1 MKEAHFLIEWSSY
14 LAFNAKVPS
23 STPDFAHGRGRVKSA
38 QVPPTPY
45 VYYPPVWSAFEPHH
59 SRCEFE
65 GFATGS
71 ACISLSGSLD
81 GLRTRAR
88 SPTRALELPGVPP
101 TRTLL
106 GESVHAEPVG
116 VVVAEPVERA

>member
-38 QVPPTPY
+38 KVPPTPY

-88 SPTRALELPGVPP
+88 SPTRALELPACPRPVPSSA
-101 TRTLL
+101 
-106 GESVHAEPVG
+106 SVHAEPV
-116 VVVAEPVERA
+116 VALVAEPIERA

>member
-1 MKEAHFLIEWSSY
+1 MPFSSW
-14 LAFNAKVPS
+14 VWHS
-23 STPDFAHGRGRVKSA
+23 FAHKGGGGGGGGGA
-38 QVPPTPY
+38 WDAGADAGAEIDADADAEAPC
-45 VYYPPVWSAFEPHH
+45 WSAFEPHH

-88 SPTRALELPGVPP
+88 SPTRALELPACPRP
-101 TRTLL
+101 APSSA
-106 GESVHAEPVG
+106 SVHAEPV
-116 VVVAEPVERA
+116 VLVVAEPVERA